1 MNYENIVQFS
11 VDTGNAYNAQ
21 QRNDLYKRVL
31 ERLEAMPG
39 ADSATL
45 LYFSLLSGGGIS
57 YNIKAPEFSGGP
69 AENTECNAMAVLPRF
84 FETMRMPIVEGRDFG
99 PQDERPISTAPSQG
113 GGAQNLTD
121 APPLYAV
128 INQNMARFFYGDQNP
143 IGKRFSQGTGQQ
155 YEVIGVTQDA
165 KYETLREKSSR
176 TYYIYYFQQ
185 PQRIGV
191 TFQLRTNTDPTDYA
205 GTIQRMM
212 REIDPQVQVV
222 GLQTMEDVID
232 QTLIQ
237 ERFVAQTATA
247 FSVVALLLAC
257 IGLYGVMSHA
267 VTQRTHEI
275 GIRMALGARSQ
286 DVVGLVMR
294 EVALLVC
301 LGAIIGMSAALATMR
316 LVSNLLFGLTPTDP
330 LTIVGATSLLLMVA
344 ALAGYFPARRASR
357 VDPLIA
363 LRWE

>member
-1 MNYENIVQFS
+1 
-11 VDTGNAYNAQ
+11 
-21 QRNDLYKRVL
+21 
-31 ERLEAMPG
+31 
-39 ADSATL
+39 
-45 LYFSLLSGGGIS
+45 LSGGGIS
-57 YNIKAPEFSGGP
+57 YNITAPEFSRGP
-69 AENTECNAMAVLPRF
+69 AESTECNAMAVGPRF
-84 FETMRMPIVEGRDFG
+84 FETMRMPIVTGRDFG
-99 PQDERPISTAPSQG
+99 PQDERPIPATPPRQAG
-113 GGAQNLTD
+113 GRENLSS

-128 INQNMARFFYGDQNP
+128 INQNMARFFYGDLNP

-165 KYETLREKSSR
+165 KYESLREKSSR

-191 TFQLRTNTDPTDYA
+191 TFQLRTNTEPTDYA

-222 GLQTMEDVID
+222 GLQTMEDVVD
-232 QTLIQ
+232 QTLMQ
-237 ERFVAQTATA
+237 ERFVAQTASA

-301 LGAIIGMSAALATMR
+301 VGAIIGMSAALATMR

-330 LTIVGATSLLLMVA
+330 LTIVGATLLLLMVA